1 MGHIYTLNTLRH
13 IYTLHTLGNFY
24 SLHTLGHFY
33 TLHTWDT
40 FLPFHLRYIT
50 HKLTNYYNI
59 GIGFIP
65 IKMQYR
71 YWYLSSIGIVSDMN
85 FSLVLVLARGSVS
98 VWSYGT
104 DTDTDTRYIMSEHTW
119 YRYWSLSDI
128 DTSMGIRVCM
138 YLNPHISINL
148 QTGISICGTLIT
160 IHYTS
165 RNNKDTLHSTHKL
178 RVILCKR
185 AT

>member
-1 MGHIYTLNTLRH
+1 
-13 IYTLHTLGNFY
+13 
-24 SLHTLGHFY
+24 
-33 TLHTWDT
+33 
-40 FLPFHLRYIT
+40 
-50 HKLTNYYNI
+50 
-59 GIGFIP
+59 
-65 IKMQYR
+65 
-71 YWYLSSIGIVSDMN
+71 MN

-119 YRYWSLSDI
+119 YQYWSLSDI

-138 YLNPHISINL
+138 DLNHHIGINL
-148 QTGISICGTLIT
+148 QTGISISGTLIT